1 VGQSTYPGA
10 SGDYSMEMLSMWAR
24 VLKDTAVANPSQWIF
39 YNLPDRDIEAAS
51 SCIKNSKT
59 LAGFVT
65 TNSTTYTATPPIY
78 NEQTGTLDYKVAS
91 PHLLPDGKVF
101 QGKYNLYIDSKVAR
115 CIYKFSSAPI
125 SASVSITSSD
135 GGQQSVATTVVKET
149 SGWLHLSAAGFTFS
163 SPTLKVKL
171 TQDASAVV
179 VTPTPSATPSA
190 SAEPAPQASI
200 APVAK
205 KSTII
210 CVKGKMTKKVT
221 ATSPKCPA
229 GYKKKA

>member
-1 VGQSTYPGA
+1 
-10 SGDYSMEMLSMWAR
+10 M
-24 VLKDTAVANPSQWIF
+24 
-39 YNLPDRDIEAAS
+39 
-51 SCIKNSKT
+51 
-59 LAGFVT
+59 AGFVT

-171 TQDASAVV
+171 TQDANAVV
-179 VTPTPSATPSA
+179 PAPTPSAEPSV
-190 SAEPAPQASI
+190 SAEPAPQI
-200 APVAK
+200 PTAPVIK
-205 KSTII
+205 KSMIT
-210 CVKGKMTKKVT
+210 CVKGKTTKKVS
-221 ATSPKCPA
+221 AVSPKCPA
-229 GYKKKA
+229 GFKKKA

>member
-1 VGQSTYPGA
+1 MVS
-10 SGDYSMEMLSMWAR
+10 SGNFSMDQLILWSK
-24 VLKDTAVANPSQWIF
+24 VLNEKAVANPTQWIF
-39 YNLPDRDIEAAS
+39 YNLAERDIEAAS

-115 CIYKFSSAPI
+115 CIYKFSNAPI

-135 GGQQSVATTVVKET
+135 GGQQSIATTVVNEQN
-149 SGWLHLSAAGFTFS
+149 GWLHLSAAGFTFS

-171 TQDASAVV
+171 TQDANAVAAV
-179 VTPTPSATPSA
+179 PSPSAKPSA
-190 SAEPAPQASI
+190 SAEPAPQASV
-200 APVAK
+200 APMIK
-205 KSTII
+205 KSTIT
-210 CVKGKMTKKVT
+210 CVKGKVTKKVI
-221 ATSPKCPA
+221 AILPKCPA
-229 GYKKKA
+229 GFKKKV